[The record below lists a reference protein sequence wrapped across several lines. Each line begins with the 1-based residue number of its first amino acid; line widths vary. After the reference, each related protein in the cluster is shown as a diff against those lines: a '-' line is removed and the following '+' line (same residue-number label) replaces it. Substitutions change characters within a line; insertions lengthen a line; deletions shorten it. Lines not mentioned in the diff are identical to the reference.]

1 MLGAVVWAFLNQKGG
16 VGKSTLATNAA
27 DWLARRGADVA
38 LVDADPQGTAS
49 AWAAVRDE
57 LPFRVVPLARAA
69 GLGREVRRLA
79 AGGSRVV
86 IDGPPR
92 AEALSRAVIAA
103 ADLVVVPIEASGA
116 SDWASLVTV
125 TQIAE
130 ARRLKASLAAAFLLS
145 RAIPGTVIGRSI
157 REHVAGHGLPLL
169 EAAVAN
175 RVAFAEALTLGK
187 TVYEWAPGSAAARE
201 FDAVME
207 EIGAFHEQEGTGQAA
222 A

>member
-1 MLGAVVWAFLNQKGG
+1 MIWAFLNQKGG

-27 DWLARRGADVA
+27 DWLQRRGGEVL
-38 LVDADPQGTAS
+38 LVDADPQATAS
-49 AWAAVRDE
+49 AWAALRAE
-57 LPFRVVPLARAA
+57 LPFPVVRMARSNMAREIRRHAA
-69 GLGREVRRLA
+69 GY
-79 AGGSRVV
+79 SHVV

-103 ADLVVVPIEASGA
+103 ADLVVVPIEPSGA

-125 TQIAE
+125 AQIEE
-130 ARRLKASLAAAFLLS
+130 ARQYKESLRAALLVS
-145 RAIPGTVIGRSI
+145 RAIPGTVIGREI
-157 REHVAGHGLPLL
+157 RAHVGEHGLPVLG
-169 EAAVAN
+169 AAVAN

-187 TVYEWAPGSAAARE
+187 TVFEWAPGSAAARE

-207 EIGAFHEQEGTGQAA
+207 EIGAFHEQEGSVQAA